1 MKTRLLI
8 IISIIVGITMSISF
22 IISSTY
28 DERAKYLVEELFME
42 ALEET
47 SRDDLQVMTLVVIKS
62 KDTEP
67 QYDNYCGFAHL
78 ENKEVW
84 FDADFADNRVVR
96 AAIVDPPSPY
106 CADDDHSCFC
116 DLQEKLTGERKSYE
130 EFFREH
136 VSEICPVIPKP
147 KSSASFDP
155 IKCEWMKNEN

>member
-8 IISIIVGITMSISF
+8 IISTIVGITISIPF

-28 DERAKYLVEELFME
+28 DERAQYLVEELFMD

-47 SRDDLQVMTLVVIKS
+47 SGDDLQVTTLVVIKS
-62 KDTEP
+62 KDNEL

-84 FDADFADNRVVR
+84 FDADFADNRIVG

-136 VSEICPVIPKP
+136 VSETCPIIPKP
-147 KSSASFDP
+147 ESTTSFDP
-155 IKCEWMKNEN
+155 TKCEWIENEN